1 MIGASAAEPDHQA
14 FVLLMQVATLLHTV
28 CCVGVEP
35 HQVQPHLDVFLV
47 GAEQLG
53 GNAGGDW

>member
-1 MIGASAAEPDHQA
+1 LIGASSAEPDHQV
-14 FVLLMQVATLLHTV
+14 FVRLVHVATLLHTV
-28 CCVGVEP
+28 RCVGVEP